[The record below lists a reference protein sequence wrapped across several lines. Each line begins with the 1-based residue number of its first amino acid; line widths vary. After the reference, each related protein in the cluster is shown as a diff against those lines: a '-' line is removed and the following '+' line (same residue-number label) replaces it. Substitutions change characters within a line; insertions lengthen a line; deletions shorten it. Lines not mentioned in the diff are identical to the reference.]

1 MKLRPAGRATRIE
14 PLEALRLDLA
24 RARRLRGSTPPGRIS
39 DILRIRSAATRHGV
53 HRMHETLVVSSR
65 GQITLPATLRK
76 RLGIKGGDV
85 MILEDRGDEIVLKP
99 GVVVEL
105 QLYGDEQVARW
116 DAEDALSD
124 EERTRILAR
133 LPASKAP

>member
-1 MKLRPAGRATRIE
+1 MN
-14 PLEALRLDLA
+14 
-24 RARRLRGSTPPGRIS
+24 
-39 DILRIRSAATRHGV
+39 
-53 HRMHETLVVSSR
+53 ETLVVSGR

-99 GVVVEL
+99 GVVLEL
-105 QLYGDEQVARW
+105 QLYADEQIARW

-124 EERTRILAR
+124 AERTRILAR

>member
-1 MKLRPAGRATRIE
+1 MN
-14 PLEALRLDLA
+14 
-24 RARRLRGSTPPGRIS
+24 
-39 DILRIRSAATRHGV
+39 
-53 HRMHETLVVSSR
+53 ETLVVSSR

-85 MILEDRGDEIVLKP
+85 MILEDRGDEVVLKP
-99 GVVVEL
+99 GMVVEL

-116 DAEDALSD
+116 DAEDSLSD

-133 LPASKAP
+133 LPASKTP

>member
-1 MKLRPAGRATRIE
+1 MN
-14 PLEALRLDLA
+14 
-24 RARRLRGSTPPGRIS
+24 
-39 DILRIRSAATRHGV
+39 
-53 HRMHETLVVSSR
+53 ETLVVSGR

-76 RLGIKGGDV
+76 RLGIKSGDV

-105 QLYGDEQVARW
+105 QLYGEEQVARW

-124 EERTRILAR
+124 EERTRILAK